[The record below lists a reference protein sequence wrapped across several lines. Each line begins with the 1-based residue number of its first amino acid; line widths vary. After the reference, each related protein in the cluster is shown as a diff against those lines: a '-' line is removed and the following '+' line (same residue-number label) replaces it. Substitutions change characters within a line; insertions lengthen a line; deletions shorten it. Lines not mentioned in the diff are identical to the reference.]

1 MILTREFLQAI
12 NTPKDIYR
20 YIFEHNIVNIEYDQA
35 VEFFEN
41 NSKSLWAY
49 WLKQQKE
56 TEAYVRANG
65 SKIIM
70 NEKYQVY
77 NPITGMH
84 IACDTE
90 EDMKKLVLDIT
101 QQIVN
106 IYKVSVNRE
115 VSNENGDAAWT
126 VLNLDSP
133 KVSF

>member
-1 MILTREFLQAI
+1 MILTREFLQTI
-12 NTPKDIYR
+12 KTPTDIYR
-20 YIFEHNIVNIEYDQA
+20 YIFEHSIVNIEYDQA
-35 VEFFEN
+35 IEFLEN
-41 NSKSLWAY
+41 NGKSLWAY
-49 WLKQQKE
+49 WLGQQKE